1 MDDRYKI
8 RTEEML
14 KGQLLEPLDFPP
26 RAEVREMVLVQ
37 HRIGLNEYAL
47 LIFEKDGTLV
57 AVSDPRSQRD
67 YSK

>member
-1 MDDRYKI
+1 MDDGHKI

-14 KGQLLEPLDFPP
+14 KGHLLEPLEFPP
-26 RAEVREMVLVQ
+26 RAEVREMILVR
-37 HRIGLNEYAL
+37 HEVSPCTYAL